1 MELKDFPRP
10 PQDNGR
16 GIHWS
21 ASPYHPEGET
31 LRFWINELKEMNI
44 KWVKLLDDGGGS
56 SLKVCE
62 ALLRE
67 GIMPIVRL
75 YRHRPNPGHIGGREV
90 ETVKKLVA
98 IGVRYFESN
107 NEPNLP
113 CEWQNGY
120 MPPNWLEI
128 VAENLI
134 IDADIILGLGGLP
147 AIPAVS
153 VGEKTDIFSEI
164 AKRRPDLFDS
174 GIWAAIH
181 NYTLN
186 HPIDY
191 PYDPVN
197 QEGKPLTLEEYLSY
211 GPVDW
216 VWDNQPLEWINEWRA
231 KDKNPGATVMD
242 DPSCFLAFEQA
253 NALIVRAC
261 GHSIP
266 IISTE
271 GGPVVGWRDD
281 RRYPRIT
288 PALHRDMVVAI
299 NDYMQ
304 RQAPP
309 YYFAMCHWLIANYKI
324 GHFDPTWETQ
334 AWYTDWWNERFG
346 LSGRL
351 PAVDAVKAM
360 PSITRIGLGTGAIAG
375 FLRDKEGRSL
385 VALPVALYQ
394 RGTRVALAYTDVTG
408 FFRFSNIP
416 AGEYDVV
423 LEKLGAIALG
433 VELAEGESKTLDLEP
448 LEVGVRGA
456 LAGRVMDDKGKP
468 QPNVEVILLK
478 ESKPLAK
485 TLTSSSGDYYFQ
497 GLSEGIYALKT
508 GPLTIHSIA
517 LDGWREERFDITLPS
532 PPGYRYKVITKR
544 LLPPEETQNRR
555 LFYGQVL
562 DEKGVPISGIKVMMT
577 WTGAPPGTSFPVKV
591 TGQVVGKPP
600 GYYEFLHTPGEY
612 QLLVVQGDWDSDVA
626 EGLNTAYVPGRE
638 PGSPV
643 TYEVNFQ
650 LLPVGQPR
658 GAMVKGELSGLP
670 KGRKVTLKA
679 PGFSQV
685 AELDGDSR
693 FAFPGLLPGEYSLD
707 LEGLGTIASGIK
719 LEDEE
724 IFFLLMPFK
733 STVQGEVL
741 GLEEGASV
749 SLISEEFGWKVETKA
764 TPLPTGGAFRF
775 ENLPRGKY
783 RIRVGEREIG
793 EVEADGLSAFT
804 LPTLSLEGPSS
815 SIKGKVL
822 DDLGKPLAG
831 LKLTLLREGNPV
843 AESTTE
849 TDGSYRFLFLGA
861 GVYDIKAEGFGLVK
875 SGIEVDGESSYQLD
889 IVIPVKKP
897 RKAFNRCLYFGP
909 VEEPIAQANFL
920 VALRYILATRTPA
933 VFSLKDASQA
943 KEVII
948 VGDERVIG
956 PEKEQALKE
965 AGCEVRRISGDSY
978 AIARALGL

>member
-1 MELKDFPRP
+1 
-10 PQDNGR
+10 
-16 GIHWS
+16 
-21 ASPYHPEGET
+21 
-31 LRFWINELKEMNI
+31 
-44 KWVKLLDDGGGS
+44 
-56 SLKVCE
+56 
-62 ALLRE
+62 
-67 GIMPIVRL
+67 
-75 YRHRPNPGHIGGREV
+75 
-90 ETVKKLVA
+90 
-98 IGVRYFESN
+98 
-107 NEPNLP
+107 
-113 CEWQNGY
+113 
-120 MPPNWLEI
+120 
-128 VAENLI
+128 
-134 IDADIILGLGGLP
+134 
-147 AIPAVS
+147 
-153 VGEKTDIFSEI
+153 
-164 AKRRPDLFDS
+164 
-174 GIWAAIH
+174 
-181 NYTLN
+181 
-186 HPIDY
+186 
-191 PYDPVN
+191 
-197 QEGKPLTLEEYLSY
+197 
-211 GPVDW
+211 
-216 VWDNQPLEWINEWRA
+216 
-231 KDKNPGATVMD
+231 
-242 DPSCFLAFEQA
+242 
-253 NALIVRAC
+253 
-261 GHSIP
+261 
-266 IISTE
+266 
-271 GGPVVGWRDD
+271 
-281 RRYPRIT
+281 
-288 PALHRDMVVAI
+288 MVVAI
-299 NDYMQ
+299 NDFMQ

-334 AWYTDWWNERFG
+334 AWYTDWWNDRFG

-360 PSITRIGLGTGAIAG
+360 PSIARIGLGTGAIAG

-456 LAGRVMDDKGKP
+456 LAGRIMDEKGKP

-478 ESKPLAK
+478 EGKPLAK
-485 TLTSSSGDYYFQ
+485 TLTSSSGDYSFQ

-555 LFYGQVL
+555 LLYGQVL
-562 DEKGVPISGIKVMMT
+562 DERGVPISGIKVMMT

-626 EGLNTAYVPGRE
+626 EGLNTAHVPGRE

-658 GAMVKGELSGLP
+658 GAVVRGELASLP
-670 KGRKVTLKA
+670 KGRRVTLKA

-685 AELDGDSR
+685 AELDEEGR
-693 FAFPGLLPGEYSLD
+693 FAFPGLFPGEYSLE
-707 LEGLGTIASGIK
+707 LEGLGAIASGIK

-724 IFFLLMPFK
+724 IFFLLMPFR
-733 STVQGEVL
+733 STVQGKVL
-741 GLEEGASV
+741 GLEEGATL
-749 SLISEEFGWKVETKA
+749 SLVSEEFGWKVETKA
-764 TPLPTGGAFRF
+764 GLGGSFRF

-783 RIRVGEREIG
+783 RIAVGEREIG
-793 EVEADGLSAFT
+793 EVETDGLSAFT
-804 LPTLSLEGPSS
+804 LPDFSLEGPFS

-822 DDLGKPLAG
+822 DDLGKPSAG
-831 LKLTLLREGNPV
+831 LKLTLLRAGNPV
-843 AESTTE
+843 AESITGA
-849 TDGSYRFLFLGA
+849 DGSYQFLFLGA
-861 GVYDIKAEGFGLVK
+861 GVYDLKAEGFGLVK
-875 SGIEVDGESSYQLD
+875 SGIEVDGESSYQVD
-889 IVIPVKKP
+889 IVIPAVKP
-897 RKAFNRCLYFGP
+897 RKALGRCLYFGA
-909 VEEPIAQANFL
+909 VEEPLTQANFL
-920 VALRYILATRTPA
+920 IALRYIMATRTPA
-933 VFSLKDASQA
+933 VFSLKEASQA
-943 KEVII
+943 QEVII
-948 VGDERVIG
+948 VGDERVVG